1 MITTII
7 ACVIANM
14 LTILIIGSAL
24 YFFFKKNEEKIQEIG
39 DRIET
44 KVESLKEK
52 VSNVFNTVGSFDQ
65 DFQDVKNSFQEIK
78 DSLDELFEVYTF
90 EPDDSEELPDEEMI
104 IPDEAGNAL
113 AMEEGESKPIAET
126 KTTKSSKKK
135 S

>member
-90 EPDDSEELPDEEMI
+90 ESDDSEELPDEEMI
-104 IPDEAGNAL
+104 VPDGAENAL
-113 AMEEGESKPIAET
+113 AMEEGESKPMAET
-126 KTTKSSKKK
+126 KTSKLSKKK
-135 S
+135 N